1 MLLYDFVRS
10 AEANPE
16 RALFVHARG
25 ALSYGAAA
33 AAIARAIEPLR
44 AIASAPGSRV
54 LCLAE
59 DTIPLALLLLAAG
72 YAGVI
77 PAAVSPLFSAEY
89 VAGVAR
95 QIDARAVFTTPAF
108 AERAAA
114 LGLPLACHD
123 GRGPGGIDDDG
134 APAQP
139 APADLRLFGAGDAD
153 PRAIAT
159 LRRLAASVHPG
170 DPFLLQPTAGSTGTP
185 KLVWRPY
192 EAFARYA
199 RFVGG
204 EVGKLGAPAP
214 LRMLAICS
222 LTHAFAGHM
231 FALAMR
237 LGAELAVPRRI
248 DTRASLAEVRAL
260 DPDLLPMT
268 PRVLAAMVRQAQS
281 RAEPRIFGPRARLLI
296 SAGGKGNAQSFE
308 RLRAE
313 AVEVIE
319 IYGSSEASIVAVTPL
334 GGWRPGCAGV
344 PVGDVELRF
353 AADGELL
360 VSSPGLA
367 LGYHGDPDRGGLVGG
382 DGFYRSGDIGRLDE
396 AGYLEVLGRKRDVFS
411 TPEGSNIYP
420 DRIEI
425 LLEALD
431 GVDQALVLGDGKSF
445 VTAHLVIRDP
455 PPGEASAIDSA
466 ADAALYEQFGQALMA
481 LKSRLELIEQVV
493 AFALYRRPFPD
504 AVYRTVAG
512 AKVARDRRAF
522 AAGFAAI
529 ADRLYSRELAPDSPM
544 LVPPKQRRFSDRV
557 TRRQRRRTA

>member
-1 MLLYDFVRS
+1 
-10 AEANPE
+10 
-16 RALFVHARG
+16 
-25 ALSYGAAA
+25 
-33 AAIARAIEPLR
+33 
-44 AIASAPGSRV
+44 
-54 LCLAE
+54 
-59 DTIPLALLLLAAG
+59 
-72 YAGVI
+72 
-77 PAAVSPLFSAEY
+77 
-89 VAGVAR
+89 
-95 QIDARAVFTTPAF
+95 
-108 AERAAA
+108 
-114 LGLPLACHD
+114 
-123 GRGPGGIDDDG
+123 GPGGIDGDD

-153 PRAIAT
+153 PRAARA
-159 LRRLAASVHPG
+159 LRRLAASVGPG

-185 KLVWRPY
+185 KLVRRSY
-192 EAFARYA
+192 DAFARYA
-199 RFVGG
+199 RFVGD

-214 LRMLAICS
+214 PRMLAIGS

-268 PRVLAAMVRQAQS
+268 PRVLAALVRQAQS

-319 IYGSSEASIVAVTPL
+319 IYGSSEASVVAVTPL
-334 GGWRPGCAGV
+334 GAWRPGCAGV

-360 VSSPGLA
+360 VRSPGLA

-382 DGFYRSGDIGRLDE
+382 DGFYRTGDIGRLDE
-396 AGYLEVLGRKRDVFS
+396 VGYLEVLGRKRDVFS

-445 VTAHLVIRDP
+445 VTAHLVVRDP
-455 PPGEASAIDSA
+455 PPGEPSLIDCDT
-466 ADAALYEQFGQALMA
+466 DAALYERFGHALMA
-481 LKSRLELIEQVV
+481 LNGRLELIEQVV

-522 AAGFAAI
+522 AAAFAAI
-529 ADRLYSRELAPDSPM
+529 ADRLYARELAGDSPM
-544 LVPPKQRRFSDRV
+544 LVPPKQRRFLDRV
-557 TRRQRRRTA
+557 ASRGAGVPRRVPEVDRGLTRRAGRRS